1 MIRIRFI
8 GSSGGRPE
16 LSARRCGLPMRKA
29 YPGAQG
35 LQEGFK
41 AGLDHGYNG

>member
-1 MIRIRFI
+1 
-8 GSSGGRPE
+8 
-16 LSARRCGLPMRKA
+16 MRKA